1 MTGRRPRRN
10 AKRQQHQLL
19 QGGATSG
26 EMLVKT
32 DLEPFYCC
40 YLLRSLK
47 PRCTSRV
54 YVGSTNNALRRLR
67 QHNGEIQGGA
77 YKTERMR
84 PWEMFLIVHG
94 FPTQLAALQFE
105 WAWQN
110 PQLTRTLKR
119 VRDGDNNATLAQ
131 VKIRALSE
139 STSDTEQCIQPDQ
152 RRHAVYESDD
162 GVICLDSDSDSDND
176 YEPDDEKNQDIPASS
191 VTTSTLAFVSST
203 PVTLELAKS
212 KQVMNTLRY
221 KLNALAALLSVPPWN
236 KWPLSIRFVSDQSE
250 KAFRDDGDAANKLL
264 DEMLVS
270 FSSGSLEDL
279 EQDTKLTNDLVKHIA
294 QQVVSDSSELRCVY
308 CSDTGDSS
316 ISESHISSP
325 ILPCPNDGCS
335 HASHLLCLA
344 NRLMSHTELLPPAQ
358 FQCPGDCR
366 LQRDWIAVARLHSA
380 CTVS

>member
-1 MTGRRPRRN
+1 
-10 AKRQQHQLL
+10 
-19 QGGATSG
+19 
-26 EMLVKT
+26 

-119 VRDGDNNATLAQ
+119 
-131 VKIRALSE
+131 
-139 STSDTEQCIQPDQ
+139 
-152 RRHAVYESDD
+152 
-162 GVICLDSDSDSDND
+162 
-176 YEPDDEKNQDIPASS
+176 
-191 VTTSTLAFVSST
+191 
-203 PVTLELAKS
+203 LAKS

-236 KWPLSIRFVSDQSE
+236 KWPLSIRFVS
-250 KAFRDDGDAANKLL
+250 
-264 DEMLVS
+264 
-270 FSSGSLEDL
+270 
-279 EQDTKLTNDLVKHIA
+279 
-294 QQVVSDSSELRCVY
+294 
-308 CSDTGDSS
+308 
-316 ISESHISSP
+316 
-325 ILPCPNDGCS
+325 
-335 HASHLLCLA
+335 
-344 NRLMSHTELLPPAQ
+344 
-358 FQCPGDCR
+358 
-366 LQRDWIAVARLHSA
+366 
-380 CTVS
+380 